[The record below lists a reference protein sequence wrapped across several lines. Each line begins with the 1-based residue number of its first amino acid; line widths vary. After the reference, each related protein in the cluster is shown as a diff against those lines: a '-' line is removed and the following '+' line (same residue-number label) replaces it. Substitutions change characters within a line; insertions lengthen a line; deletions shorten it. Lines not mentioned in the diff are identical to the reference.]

1 MKQRK
6 EIKKTLELILG
17 APLSLEIEN
26 NSEEDKLKNE
36 FLKVID
42 LYEMVWKR
50 QAEFEEQSGIDL
62 TAYDDPFFRIIEGI
76 IYFSFSP
83 EAVRAILFFIYSRYD
98 LDGKLTPYVDDE
110 CEEYLMASGEDLW
123 EYMLYLTDQMML
135 NN

>member
-17 APLSLEIEN
+17 TPLSLQIES

-36 FLKVID
+36 FLKVMD

-110 CEEYLMASGEDLW
+110 GEEYLMASGEDLW

>member
-17 APLSLEIEN
+17 TPLSLQVES

-50 QAEFEEQSGIDL
+50 QTEFEEQSGIDL

-83 EAVRAILFFIYSRYD
+83 EAVQAILFFIYSRYD
-98 LDGKLTPYVDDE
+98 LDGKLTPFVDHNG
-110 CEEYLMASGEDLW
+110 EEFLMASADDLW

>member
-36 FLKVID
+36 FLKVMD

-110 CEEYLMASGEDLW
+110 GEEHLMANADDLW

>member
-36 FLKVID
+36 FLKVMD

-110 CEEYLMASGEDLW
+110 GEEHLIANGDDLW

>member
-6 EIKKTLELILG
+6 EIKKTLEIILG
-17 APLSLEIEN
+17 APLSLEVEN

-36 FLKVID
+36 FLKVMD

-62 TAYDDPFFRIIEGI
+62 TAYDDPFFKIIEGI

-110 CEEYLMASGEDLW
+110 GEEHLMANGEDLW

>member
-17 APLSLEIEN
+17 TPLSLQVEN
-26 NSEEDKLKNE
+26 NSEEDKLKDE
-36 FLKVID
+36 FLRVID

-50 QAEFEEQSGIDL
+50 QSEFEEKNGIDL
-62 TAYDDPFFRIIEGI
+62 TAYEDPFFKIIEGI

-83 EAVRAILFFIYSRYD
+83 EAVQAILFFIYSRYD
-98 LDGKLTPYVDDE
+98 PNGKLIPFVDNDNRE
-110 CEEYLMASGEDLW
+110 HLIASAEDLW
-123 EYMLYLTDQMML
+123 EYLLYLTDQSML

>member
-17 APLSLEIEN
+17 TPLSLEIEN

-36 FLKVID
+36 FLKVMD

-110 CEEYLMASGEDLW
+110 GEEHLMANADDLW

>member
-17 APLSLEIEN
+17 TPLSLEIEN

-36 FLKVID
+36 FLKVMD

-62 TAYDDPFFRIIEGI
+62 TAYDDPFFRIIEGV

-110 CEEYLMASGEDLW
+110 GEEHLMANADDLW

>member
-36 FLKVID
+36 FLKVMD

-110 CEEYLMASGEDLW
+110 GEEHLMANGDDLW

>member
-17 APLSLEIEN
+17 APLSLEVEN
-26 NSEEDKLKNE
+26 NSEEDKLRNE

-50 QAEFEEQSGIDL
+50 QSVLEEQSGIDL

-83 EAVRAILFFIYSRYD
+83 EAVQAILFFIYSRYD
-98 LDGKLTPYVDDE
+98 LDGKLTPFIDHNDE
-110 CEEYLMASGEDLW
+110 EFLMANADDLW
-123 EYMLYLTDQMML
+123 EYMLYLTDQMMID
-135 NN
+135 N

>member
-98 LDGKLTPYVDDE
+98 LDNKLTPYVDDE
-110 CEEYLMASGEDLW
+110 GEEHLMANGEDLW

>member
-17 APLSLEIEN
+17 TPLSLQVES
-26 NSEEDKLKNE
+26 NSEEDKLRNE

-50 QAEFEEQSGIDL
+50 QTEFEEQSGIDL
-62 TAYDDPFFRIIEGI
+62 TAYDDPFFKIIEGI

-83 EAVRAILFFIYSRYD
+83 EAVQAILFFIYSRYD
-98 LDGKLTPYVDDE
+98 LDGKLTPFVDGDNKE
-110 CEEYLMASGEDLW
+110 HLIANADDLW
-123 EYMLYLTDQMML
+123 DYLLYLTDQMMS

>member
-17 APLSLEIEN
+17 TPLSLQIES

-50 QAEFEEQSGIDL
+50 QAKFEEQSGIDL
-62 TAYDDPFFRIIEGI
+62 TAYDDPFFRIIEGV

-83 EAVRAILFFIYSRYD
+83 EAVQAILFFIYSRYD
-98 LDGKLTPYVDDE
+98 LDGKLTPFVDDKG
-110 CEEYLMASGEDLW
+110 EEHLMANAEDLW
-123 EYMLYLTDQMML
+123 DYLLYLTDQMML

>member
-36 FLKVID
+36 FLKVMD

-62 TAYDDPFFRIIEGI
+62 TAYDDPFFRIIEGV

-110 CEEYLMASGEDLW
+110 GEEHLMANADDLW

>member
-50 QAEFEEQSGIDL
+50 QAEFEEQSGIDR

-98 LDGKLTPYVDDE
+98 LDSKLTPYVDDE
-110 CEEYLMASGEDLW
+110 GEEHLMANGEDLW

>member
-17 APLSLEIEN
+17 TPLSLQVE
-26 NSEEDKLKNE
+26 SDHEEEKLKNE

-50 QAEFEEQSGIDL
+50 QSEFEEQSGIDL
-62 TAYDDPFFRIIEGI
+62 TAYDDPFFRIIEGV

-83 EAVRAILFFIYSRYD
+83 EAVQAILFFIYSRYN
-98 LDGKLTPYVDDE
+98 DE
-110 CEEYLMASGEDLW
+110 EFLMANADDLW
-123 EYMLYLTDQMML
+123 DYLLYLTDQMLL